1 MNFKIVENVQLKF
14 LKRFNISYTNKQVYS
29 QLIRFSEIQWVL
41 KTMQTSVPNEISKM
55 SWVEFKVWNTAEA

>member
-1 MNFKIVENVQLKF
+1 MNFKSVENVQLKF

-41 KTMQTSVPNEISKM
+41 KAMQTSVPNEISKM
-55 SWVEFKVWNTAEA
+55 S